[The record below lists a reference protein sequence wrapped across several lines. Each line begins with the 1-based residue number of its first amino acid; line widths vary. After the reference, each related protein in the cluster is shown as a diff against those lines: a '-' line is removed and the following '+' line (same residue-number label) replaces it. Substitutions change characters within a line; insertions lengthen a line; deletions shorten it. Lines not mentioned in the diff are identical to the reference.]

1 MLAPTPTDVEFFSM
15 SFSYST
21 RCSSMENPFF
31 IRLAHPLIP
40 SKNEANGN
48 EQRQFDVLNA
58 AHAGGSTGFSFT
70 LLAGVIKSQ
79 NRKWWTTAYGGRD
92 E

>member
-1 MLAPTPTDVEFFSM
+1 
-15 SFSYST
+15 
-21 RCSSMENPFF
+21 MEHPFF
-31 IRLAHPLIP
+31 TRLAHPLIP
-40 SKNEANGN
+40 SKNEVNGN

-70 LLAGVIKSQ
+70 LAGVIKSQ